1 MMKRLNSLLR
11 RCWRRISW
19 RLFASYLVVGMA
31 AVGVVGFTGAVFA
44 FDYFHS
50 HLGAPNQLDFQR
62 SLLQGLGLAS
72 VVAIATAIGVSLFVS
87 RRIVVPIQQLMEAS
101 SRIAAGSYDERVPIT
116 DDFEITQLADSF
128 NRMAEALEQTEQ
140 RRQALI
146 ADVAHELR
154 TPLTTIK
161 GYMEAL
167 IDGVVPPDQETY
179 TLIYQEADRMYRL
192 VRDLQELSRLEAG
205 QMSLE
210 ARPIAVAELARSVLG
225 RVRPQFEAKG
235 VYLSGQIAS
244 DTVRVWGDSDRLHQ
258 VLLNLLSN
266 ALQYTPVGGRVTV
279 RVFVERDRAC
289 VAVQDTGIGI
299 APEHLGHIF
308 ARFYRVDKSRSRRG
322 GGTGIG
328 LTIAKHL
335 VEAHGGSIAV
345 TSAPDLG
352 STFTIALPMITAE
365 TAGALP
371 TGVLA
376 GPAVPHA
383 S

>member
-1 MMKRLNSLLR
+1 MRRFKSLIR
-11 RCWRRISW
+11 RCWRRITW

-31 AVGVVGFTGAVFA
+31 TIGVVGFTGALFA

-50 HLGAPNQLDFQR
+50 HQGVQNQLDFQR

-72 VVAIATAIGVSLFVS
+72 IVAIATAVSVSLFVS
-87 RRIVVPIQQLMEAS
+87 HRIVEPIEQLMEAS
-101 SRIAAGSYDERVPIT
+101 SRIAGGSYEERVPIT
-116 DDFEITQLADSF
+116 DDFEITQLAASF

-140 RRQALI
+140 RRQTLI

-154 TPLTTIK
+154 TPLTSIK

-167 IDGVVPPDQETY
+167 IDGVMPADQEIF

-205 QMSLE
+205 QMSLD
-210 ARPIAVAELARSVLG
+210 ARPVSVAELARGVLG
-225 RVRPQFEAKG
+225 RARPQFEAKG
-235 VYLSGQIAS
+235 VYLSGQIAP
-244 DTVRVWGDSDRLHQ
+244 DTSWVWGDSDRLHQ

-266 ALQYTPVGGRVTV
+266 ALQYTPVGGRVIV
-279 RVFVERDRAC
+279 RTYDERDRVC
-289 VAVQDTGIGI
+289 IAVQDTGIGI

-308 ARFYRVDKSRSRRG
+308 TRFYRVDKSRSRRG

-328 LTIAKHL
+328 LTITKHL

-345 TSAPDLG
+345 ASTPELG
-352 STFTIALPMITAE
+352 STFTIALPILTAAAITS
-365 TAGALP
+365 LP
-371 TGVLA
+371 GGLLS
-376 GPAVPHA
+376 GPAITSA